1 MHSAFFIPDTGH
13 PGRYLPTEATVGP
26 WSPQHQHGG
35 PPIALLADAICR
47 HPSVVPMDL
56 ARLTVEFMGPVPLDP
71 CEVQVQVLRPGK
83 RVELLQ
89 AQYRVQ
95 GKVVLSAQAW
105 RLQREAGIC
114 PAVTD
119 PFVLP
124 PMPAEECTR
133 FFPGSDGFPYGRSLE
148 WRFAEGGFDTLGP
161 ATVWARLRI
170 PLVQGQTTSGVAG
183 LLTMLD
189 SANGTSCALDFR
201 RWGFVPV
208 DLTLT
213 LHRLPVGPWF
223 GMATRTVIDSGGI
236 GTTTTTA
243 FDQAGA
249 VGNSLH
255 TLFVRPK

>member
-1 MHSAFFIPDTGH
+1 
-13 PGRYLPTEATVGP
+13 
-26 WSPQHQHGG
+26 
-35 PPIALLADAICR
+35 
-47 HPSVVPMDL
+47 
-56 ARLTVEFMGPVPLDP
+56 
-71 CEVQVQVLRPGK
+71 
-83 RVELLQ
+83 
-89 AQYRVQ
+89 
-95 GKVVLSAQAW
+95 
-105 RLQREAGIC
+105 
-114 PAVTD
+114 
-119 PFVLP
+119 
-124 PMPAEECTR
+124 
-133 FFPGSDGFPYGRSLE
+133 
-148 WRFAEGGFDTLGP
+148 
-161 ATVWARLRI
+161 
-170 PLVQGQTTSGVAG
+170 
-183 LLTMLD
+183 MLD

>member
-1 MHSAFFIPDTGH
+1 MPSAFFIPDDAQ
-13 PGRYLPTEATVGP
+13 PGRYHPTEATVGP

-35 PPIALLADAICR
+35 PPIALLADAIGR
-47 HPSVVPMDL
+47 HPSAAPMDL
-56 ARLTVEFMGPVPLDP
+56 GRLTVEFMGPVPLDP

-89 AQYRVQ
+89 AQYRAQ

-105 RLQREAGIC
+105 RLQREPGIC
-114 PAVTD
+114 PAVAD
-119 PFVLP
+119 DFVLP
-124 PMPAEECTR
+124 ALPTEECTR
-133 FFPGSDGFPYGRSLE
+133 FFPGTDGFPYGRSLE
-148 WRFAEGGFDTLGP
+148 WRFAEGGFDSLGP

-170 PLVQGQTTSGVAG
+170 PLVQGQATSGLAG

-201 RWGFVPV
+201 QWGFVPV
-208 DLTLT
+208 DLTLN
-213 LHRLPVGPWF
+213 LHRLPIGPWF

-236 GTTTTTA
+236 GTTTATA
-243 FDQAGA
+243 FDQTGP
-249 VGNSLH
+249 VGKSLQ